1 LDRKATA
8 LAPQRPEKL
17 AEEVIMNGTVYSEE
31 ITMNPEAG
39 KPSQL
44 TELVRGSEG
53 RFIDELTP
61 VVRRQNVS
69 LDLASVER
77 IDAAGIAALI
87 SLYRIARES
96 GHRFSLSKVSAR
108 VAEMLALVGLDGL
121 LLSRNAKMGSH
132 STARLVRHAA

>member
-1 LDRKATA
+1 
-8 LAPQRPEKL
+8 
-17 AEEVIMNGTVYSEE
+17 MNGTVYSEE

-61 VVRRQNVS
+61 
-69 LDLASVER
+69 VER

-108 VAEMLALVGLDGL
+108 VAEMLALVGLDGI